1 MTDTQKYAPGTVY
14 GHATTPQLTAEQ
26 KAQVAELLASG
37 KTMKAITEE
46 VGCSYGRVRQVKASK
61 SAAEAGLIFQ
71 AMSVT
76 PRKLEAMQT
85 GLALLTKLT
94 DTLVSEVQAV
104 RGELAKANKALYR
117 RQLELKRSRETVR
130 EQKARIAELTR
141 LLHIKSP
148 RSLP

>member
-1 MTDTQKYAPGTVY
+1 MVETPKYEPGTYY
-14 GHATTPQLTAEQ
+14 GHAPTPKPNKEQ
-26 KAQVAELLASG
+26 AQEIVEMISQGMTL
-37 KTMKAITEE
+37 KAIEAKS
-46 VGCSYGRVRQVKASK
+46 GFSYGRIRQIKQSKA
-61 SAAEAGLIFQ
+61 AAEAGLIFQ

-76 PRKLEAMQT
+76 PRKLEAMQS

-141 LLHIKSP
+141 LLYDKSP